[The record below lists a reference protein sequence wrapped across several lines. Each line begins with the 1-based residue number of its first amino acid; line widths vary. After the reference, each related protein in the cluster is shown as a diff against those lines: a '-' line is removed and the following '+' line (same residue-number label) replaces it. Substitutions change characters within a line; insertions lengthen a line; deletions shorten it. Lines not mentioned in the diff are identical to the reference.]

1 MAEKSAKDGTL
12 TDNERDMISNALTLD
27 DIAISE
33 IMTPHSVIYALD
45 VDETIGTL
53 FKANQELPFG
63 RIPLFYKDLNTIVG
77 IVRRRDLLSAKA
89 KDQDTMKIR
98 ALAQSLF
105 LLQKKRLLQKRSNYF

>member
-53 FKANQELPFG
+53 FKETKNC
-63 RIPLFYKDLNTIVG
+63 
-77 IVRRRDLLSAKA
+77 LSVEFHYFI
-89 KDQDTMKIR
+89 KI
-98 ALAQSLF
+98 
-105 LLQKKRLLQKRSNYF
+105 